1 MKILGL
7 DLGSKTLGVAISDA
21 LGMMAHPIGTHRIE
35 TNDLQ
40 SALDY
45 VKMIVKEHQIS
56 KIVLGLPKNMDGSVG
71 FQGQYCL
78 TFKQMIEEQTSLEVI
93 LIDERLT
100 SKMANQVMLKADL
113 SRKKRKSNV
122 DTLAA
127 SIILQT
133 YLDTYAKYK

>member
-21 LGMMAHPIGTHRIE
+21 LGMMAHPIGMHRIE